1 MSLQYMFYANSIAVI
16 GASKDPKKL
25 GYTVLK
31 NIIDGGYKG
40 EIYPIN
46 PKLDEI
52 LGFKAYQGLL
62 NVEGEIDLAVVIVPA
77 KAVASVLEEAGRKG
91 VKNAI
96 IISGGFRE
104 TGQDGEILER
114 QVLDVAKKY
123 GIRILGPNCQGM
135 NYTYNNLC
143 ASWPLIT
150 RRGPMAIISQSGTIG
165 AAFEGWAED
174 EGIGFSAFVSLG
186 NKADIDELDLI
197 EFFARDE
204 KTKVI
209 ALYIEGVRDGRKFI
223 EIAKN
228 AGKPL
233 VVLKPGK
240 TEKAKRAMQSHTKSI
255 AGRDEIFSAACKQ
268 AGVKRADSLLELYDC
283 SKALGFLKKTEGANV
298 LIVTSSGGSGI
309 LAADLLENLGFKVI
323 DSRPE
328 FKAKLRSMLPAHCIV
343 DNPVDLT
350 GDANAEMYEKV
361 LEAAMDEV
369 AIDAFLVIFG
379 DPIAGACEAIDRI
392 RRKTERPVV
401 VCYLGGGE
409 VEKIESKKM
418 HEIGIPVFSTPERAV
433 SAFKA
438 MR

>member
-1 MSLQYMFYANSIAVI
+1 MFYANSVAVV

-31 NIIDGGYKG
+31 NMIDGGYKG

-52 LGFKAYQGLL
+52 LGIKAYPGLL
-62 NVEGEIDLAVVIVPA
+62 NVEGEVDLAVVIVPA
-77 KAVASVLEEAGRKG
+77 KAVASVMEDAGKKG
-91 VKNAI
+91 IKNAI

-104 TGQDGEILER
+104 TGEEGEALER
-114 QVLDVAKKY
+114 QVLEVARKY
-123 GIRILGPNCQGM
+123 GIRILGPNCQGI
-135 NYTYNNLC
+135 NYTYNSLC

-150 RRGPMAIISQSGTIG
+150 RRGPMAIISQSGTVG

-204 KTKVI
+204 STKVI
-209 ALYIEGVRDGRKFI
+209 ALYIEGVRDGKKFI
-223 EIAKN
+223 EVARN
-228 AGKPL
+228 ARKPV

-240 TEKAKRAMQSHTKSI
+240 TEKARQAVQSHTKSI
-255 AGRDEIFSAACKQ
+255 AVRDEIFSAACKQ
-268 AGVKRADSLLELYDC
+268 AGMKRADNLLELYDC
-283 SKALGFLKKTEGANV
+283 SKALGFLSRLRGRNV

-309 LAADLLENLGFKVI
+309 LATDMLESYGFRVI
-323 DSRPE
+323 DSKPE

-343 DNPVDLT
+343 DNPIDLT

-361 LEAAMDEV
+361 LEASIGEE

-379 DPIAGACEAIDRI
+379 DPIAGSCEAIDRI
-392 RRKTERPVV
+392 RRKTEKPVV

-409 VEKIESKKM
+409 IEKIESRKM
-418 HEIGIPVFSTPERAV
+418 HGLGIPVFPTPERAV

-438 MR
+438 LR